1 VSETLS
7 SAYAKRVGAIRR
19 DLLWIAD
26 RWADVHESRIKG
38 TKRPWREP
46 TLTPDAREELDR
58 RARAE
63 KAEAD
68 DRMPG
73 ESIAPVHIDVLDT
86 LADILMRADML
97 HDHVA
102 NTLGVERLDS
112 ASSAFADPSP
122 YLMFVSDHLLEFV
135 EDDPDGMD
143 AASDLAREL
152 RSEMARVLGE
162 VFDGQT
168 LAAMCPFCGGK
179 DDHHPVGGARTLRV
193 KLIWMPTATD
203 REATEPAIICAG
215 GRCDPPE
222 SDCGRRL
229 KGMPV
234 WPLAEWEW
242 FAARLQ
248 QRDAS

>member
-1 VSETLS
+1 MSELT
-7 SAYAKRVGAIRR
+7 AAEAKRLGAIRR

-46 TLTPDAREELDR
+46 TLTPEAREELDR

-73 ESIAPVHIDVLDT
+73 ESLAPVHVDVLDT

-97 HDHVA
+97 HDHIA
-102 NTLGVERLDS
+102 ATLGVERLDS
-112 ASSAFADPSP
+112 APSAFADPGP
-122 YLMFVSDHLLEFV
+122 YLTFISDHLREFA

-143 AASDLAREL
+143 AVSDLAREL
-152 RSEMARVLGE
+152 RGEMARVLGE

-168 LAAMCPFCGGK
+168 LTAMCPWCGGK
-179 DDHHPVGGARTLRV
+179 DDRHPVGGARTLRV
-193 KLIWMPTATD
+193 RLLWLPTPTD
-203 REATEPAIICAG
+203 KDAHEPAIVCDG
-215 GRCDPPE
+215 GRCEPPE
-222 SDCGRRL
+222 SDCGL
-229 KGMPV
+229 WVKGKPA

-242 FAARLQ
+242 LGDRLAD
-248 QRDAS
+248 RDSA

>member
-1 VSETLS
+1 MSEPLTS
-7 SAYAKRVGAIRR
+7 GQAKRLGAIRR

-46 TLTPDAREELDR
+46 TLTPEAREELDR

-102 NTLGVERLDS
+102 ATLGVERLDP
-112 ASSAFADPSP
+112 APSAFSDPTP
-122 YLMFVSDHLLEFV
+122 YLWFVSEHLGAFC

-143 AASDLAREL
+143 AVSDVARDL
-152 RSEMARVLGE
+152 RAEMARVLGE

-168 LAAMCPFCGGK
+168 LAALCPFCGGR

-193 KLIWMPTATD
+193 RLIWMPTPDDKDAH
-203 REATEPAIICAG
+203 EPAIVCTG

-222 SDCGRRL
+222 SDCGTRL
-229 KGMPV
+229 RGMPV
-234 WPLAEWEW
+234 WPLAEWQW
-242 FAARLQ
+242 FADRLQ
-248 QRDAS
+248 RSA